1 MKLVK
6 GTFGTGSSAIFDNIN
21 GLWLPIDTVDNE
33 SKYEATEQDLSWAK
47 RVAEQT
53 IHEYSV
59 TEIELVD
66 IESTLKAVQ
75 DLKEEDIFRSME
87 TVQDLKEERLKTLTS
102 KDFDINSI
110 YINPNAQ
117 VKK

>member
-1 MKLVK
+1 MKLV
-6 GTFGTGSSAIFDNIN
+6 
-21 GLWLPIDTVDNE
+21 
-33 SKYEATEQDLSWAK
+33 
-47 RVAEQT
+47 VA
-53 IHEYSV
+53 
-59 TEIELVD
+59 
-66 IESTLKAVQ
+66 STLIQ
-75 DLKEEDIFRSME
+75 EEDIFRSME